1 MALDKATLEQGI
13 FELFNSLNDSSETT
27 EDRDKRIA
35 ETLTNLIEAY
45 IKSGTIS
52 TTITGNVDGTDVTA
66 TGTGTLS

>member
-1 MALDKATLEQGI
+1 MALDKASLETGI
-13 FELFNSLNDSSETT
+13 YDLFNSLNDSDETIQ
-27 EDRDKRIA
+27 ERDQRIA